1 MPRRDALWWK
11 CLDNIEN
18 DMAYLS
24 GLIALCGALAI
35 LGIFAVMDFYA
46 IRQCF
51 SLAHTGIANTD
62 LCAPEHIFRSSLEIA
77 GFAIGLYGVAR
88 VMKP

>member
-1 MPRRDALWWK
+1 MDRSHL
-11 CLDNIEN
+11 I
-18 DMAYLS
+18 
-24 GLIALCGALAI
+24 GLVALCGALAI

-51 SLAHTGIANTD
+51 LLAHLGVPSE
-62 LCAPEHIFRSSLEIA
+62 LCSPEHIFRSTLEIA
-77 GFAIGLYGVAR
+77 GMAIGLYGVSK

>member
-1 MPRRDALWWK
+1 M
-11 CLDNIEN
+11 NV
-18 DMAYLS
+18 
-24 GLIALCGALAI
+24 GVIALCGALAI

-51 SLAHTGIANTD
+51 SLAHKGLELSD
-62 LCAPEHIFRSSLEIA
+62 LCSPEHLFRTSLEIA
-77 GFAIGLYGVAR
+77 GMAIGLYGVAK

>member
-1 MPRRDALWWK
+1 MTV
-11 CLDNIEN
+11 
-18 DMAYLS
+18 

-51 SLAHTGIANTD
+51 SLAHKGLDMTE
-62 LCAPEHIFRSSLEIA
+62 LCAPEHIFRTTLEI
-77 GFAIGLYGVAR
+77 GGMAIGLYGVAKVTR
-88 VMKP
+88 S

>member
-1 MPRRDALWWK
+1 
-11 CLDNIEN
+11 
-18 DMAYLS
+18 MAHTS
-24 GLIALCGALAI
+24 GIIALCGALTI

-51 SLAHTGIANTD
+51 ALAHIGVMTTD

-88 VMKP
+88 VMKS